1 MIRLPVVAGQFYP
14 SDPQVLK
21 KMIASFGIK
30 KPKDSQKAIACI
42 LPHAGYIYSGKVAAR
57 GLAEI
62 DIGTSCIILGPNHT
76 GTGALYSLVR
86 EGAWKT
92 PLGSVPIDTELADRL
107 LKNSKY
113 LEEDEVAHAYEHSI
127 EVELPLIQE
136 IGRTDFSLVPIILA
150 TGDNLVYK
158 DIASAIATAVQQSKY
173 DVTIIASSDMTH
185 YEPQEDANRKDKEA
199 IEALLKLDPKE
210 LLEKI
215 DRYQISMCGYIP
227 AVIALMAAKI
237 LGAKKARLV
246 AYQTS
251 GDVTGDFSSVVGY
264 ASIVIQ

>member
-1 MIRLPVVAGQFYP
+1 MIRSPVVAGQFYP
-14 SDPQVLK
+14 SDPQALK

-30 KPKDSQKAIACI
+30 IPKDRQKAIACI
-42 LPHAGYIYSGKVAAR
+42 LPHAGYIYSGKVAAKA
-57 GLAEI
+57 LAEI

-76 GTGALYSLVR
+76 GTGAPYSLVR
-86 EGAWKT
+86 EGTWKT